1 MKFADGSGNLEIVIY
16 IIAVI
21 VGLAVNAYRNY
32 SKRNTKEQPKP
43 NQAEPD
49 FPEILFDPGFPEQ
62 EQTYEVS
69 EPEEREVVISDEVHV
84 EKNAEL
90 ADQPVTIDIVEEKEG
105 VSTLHST
112 TEQLSTDKID
122 EFGLQMT
129 DNLYSAIADS
139 EHVITD
145 LQEEV
150 VSEIAAFDLRKA
162 VIFSE
167 ILNSKYINSN
177 Y

>member
-16 IIAVI
+16 IIAII

-32 SKRNTKEQPKP
+32 SKRNAKEQPKP
-43 NQAEPD
+43 NKANPD
-49 FPEILFDPGFPEQ
+49 FPEILFDSGLPEQ
-62 EQTYEVS
+62 EQTYEES
-69 EPEEREVVISDEVHV
+69 EPEEREVVISDEEHV
-84 EKNAEL
+84 EENEEYV
-90 ADQPVTIDIVEEKEG
+90 DQPVAVDVVEEREG
-105 VSTLHST
+105 VPALHFT
-112 TEQLSTDKID
+112 AEQLNTAEIN
-122 EFGLQMT
+122 EFGIEMP

-139 EHVITD
+139 EHEITD
-145 LQEEV
+145 LLEEV
-150 VSEIAAFDLRKA
+150 VSEVDAFDLRQA